1 MPQPTADTLP
11 AQDATA
17 PDSIA
22 AAVDSVVA
30 CDASWAPAPFGVSTE
45 AMAPFSRHDRELYHT
60 SAPGWLKGVD
70 VPVRR
75 ENVADNPG
83 VLSLLV
89 GIFVLTGL
97 NMGHIRR
104 LFHTLP
110 QRLWSVRR
118 RGNAF
123 DETTSNETRTFLLL
137 LATLCVAEG
146 ILLYKWLGESS
157 TAGVFATVGT
167 LTALAAVFYIFRL
180 CACAVVGYVFT
191 DRAGSVSWL
200 RGLNATAALSAALLI
215 LPAVVALFYPSL
227 CAAMLLLAATLYVAA
242 RIVFIVK
249 GFRIFY
255 NNFLSLLYFILYLCT
270 LEIIP
275 VIVLYVSATEICK
288 TL

>member
-1 MPQPTADTLP
+1 MPQFTADTL
-11 AQDATA
+11 TA
-17 PDSIA
+17 PQPLTPDSIA
-22 AAVDSVVA
+22 APADTVVA
-30 CDASWAPAPFGVSTE
+30 QDASWAPAPFGVSTE
-45 AMAPFSRHDRELYHT
+45 AMAPFSRRDKALYHT

-70 VPVRR
+70 APVRR

-89 GIFVLTGL
+89 GVFVLTGL
-97 NMGHIRR
+97 SMGHIRR
-104 LFHTLP
+104 LFRALP

-123 DETTSNETRTFLLL
+123 DDTTSNETRTLLL
-137 LATLCVAEG
+137 LLGMMCVAEG
-146 ILLYKWLGESS
+146 ILLYKWLGESV
-157 TAGVFATVGT
+157 TTGVFAAVGA
-167 LTALAAVFYIFRL
+167 LTGLAAAFYLFQFF
-180 CACAVVGYVFT
+180 ACAVVGYVFT
-191 DRAGSVSWL
+191 DKAGSVSWL
-200 RGLNATAALSAALLI
+200 RGLNATAALSAVVLI
-215 LPAVVALFYPSL
+215 FPAVVALFYPSL
-227 CAAMLLLAATLYVAA
+227 CGAMLIAAGVLYVAA
-242 RIVFIVK
+242 RMVFVIK

>member
-1 MPQPTADTLP
+1 MPQLPADTLSTP
-11 AQDATA
+11 QTQA

-22 AAVDSVVA
+22 AQADSVA
-30 CDASWAPAPFGVSTE
+30 PAQGSWAPAPFGVSTE

-70 VPVRR
+70 VPLRR

-89 GIFVLTGL
+89 GVFVLMGL

-104 LFHTLP
+104 LFHSLP

-137 LATLCVAEG
+137 LAMLFVAEG
-146 ILLYKWLGESS
+146 ILLYEWLGSGS
-157 TAGVFATVGT
+157 RAGVFATVGAFT
-167 LTALAAVFYIFRL
+167 GLAAAFYFFQFCS
-180 CACAVVGYVFT
+180 CALVGYVFT

-200 RGLNATAALSAALLI
+200 RGLNATAALSAVALI

-227 CAAMLLLAATLYVAA
+227 GAAMLVSAATLYVAA
-242 RIVFIVK
+242 RIVFVVK